1 MQRRRTRGRDS
12 HPSHPDELPLAQPA
26 TGTRIESFGVVFTGS
41 GREYARLWRENLLLG
56 WLSHRVQRRATRYFV
71 ENTRVAGHPLEYLDA
86 TPRSALGFPVLVLL
100 VLALF
105 LAVETGQTLAMT
117 ALLCIGLGLV
127 PYRWG
132 LAWRTRVQSVRWR
145 TLRPRFVA
153 RWVEIYR
160 VSGALVV
167 IGAAWAACLLLVRDL
182 LVPGPGLASE
192 LAPDRP
198 WLPTLAALA
207 LALAIGMA
215 AAARLDFNYQ
225 MLAARRLRV
234 GNHWGLWKAQAREV
248 RTIWLGS
255 LAWMLGGLLLAALL
269 VGALAAAGV
278 GVISRVDAPRP
289 VGTALVLVLMAL
301 GLLVVALASAPARA
315 WREARMF
322 RLVWNTVGLGGVARF
337 KCRLSVG
344 RYLRLRLWNQW
355 LVLCTLGLY
364 RPYARVREYRMRVE
378 SVTVFVKGELED
390 RVSESAFEEKST
402 GHTAAGAFGLRA
414 AG

>member
-1 MQRRRTRGRDS
+1 M
-12 HPSHPDELPLAQPA
+12 
-26 TGTRIESFGVVFTGS
+26 
-41 GREYARLWRENLLLG
+41 
-56 WLSHRVQRRATRYFV
+56 
-71 ENTRVAGHPLEYLDA
+71 
-86 TPRSALGFPVLVLL
+86 
-100 VLALF
+100 
-105 LAVETGQTLAMT
+105 
-117 ALLCIGLGLV
+117 
-127 PYRWG
+127 
-132 LAWRTRVQSVRWR
+132 
-145 TLRPRFVA
+145 
-153 RWVEIYR
+153 
-160 VSGALVV
+160 
-167 IGAAWAACLLLVRDL
+167 
-182 LVPGPGLASE
+182 PGPGLASE